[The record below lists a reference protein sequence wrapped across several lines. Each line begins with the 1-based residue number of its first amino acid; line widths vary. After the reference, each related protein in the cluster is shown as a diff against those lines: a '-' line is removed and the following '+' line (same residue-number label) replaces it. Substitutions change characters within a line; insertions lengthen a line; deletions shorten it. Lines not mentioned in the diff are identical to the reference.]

1 MEDYTEG
8 RAADTNVE
16 SIYSDP
22 QKALD
27 HIEEIAR
34 KKLTN
39 VVCNTVNEDY
49 MKTGDSILIATRS
62 SDTHRT
68 EWIIDVH
75 SLSDFS

>member
-1 MEDYTEG
+1 MKLYIVKIEFWTMEDYTEG

-34 KKLTN
+34 KKIDKCCLQYCKRRLHEN
-39 VVCNTVNEDY
+39 RRFNPNCNTI
-49 MKTGDSILIATRS
+49 K
-62 SDTHRT
+62 
-68 EWIIDVH
+68 
-75 SLSDFS
+75 